1 LWKSWRCAQV
11 RSVGARPSRDLNAIT
26 LRTVGWAALW
36 LLVIGAGLWA
46 AFPEDYR
53 WHWAAFWDSQ
63 SLFWR
68 GWRLMLGISLA
79 AMVLSVLLGFGLM
92 LGGRAP
98 LEPLRVGCR
107 GYVTLMRGT
116 PLLVVLLLGY
126 YGVASQLQL
135 ATPLVA
141 GTVLLAMFEA
151 AYLAEIFR
159 GALESVSA
167 SQREAAR
174 AVGFSRFQMYRYV
187 LVPQAV
193 RRALPGVAGELVSL
207 VKSSSLLSVL
217 GIEEVTQVTKL
228 INARNYSALEG
239 YIPLALAYLAV
250 TLPLTWFAMRLERR
264 FAYET

>member
-1 LWKSWRCAQV
+1 M
-11 RSVGARPSRDLNAIT
+11 RPVETKPAADPNAIT
-26 LRTVGWAALW
+26 LRTV
-36 LLVIGAGLWA
+36 LWA
-46 AFPEDYR
+46 VLLLAFIGFLLWAVFPDTYR

-63 SLFWR
+63 ALFWR
-68 GWRLMLGISLA
+68 GWRLMIGISLV
-79 AMVLSVLLGFGLM
+79 AMVLSVLMGFGLM

-98 LEPLRVGCR
+98 WEPLRVASR

-126 YGVASQLQL
+126 YGVVAPLQL
-135 ATPLVA
+135 SDALFA
-141 GTVLLAMFEA
+141 GTLLLAMFEA

-159 GALESVSA
+159 GAIESVSA

-174 AVGFSRFQMYRYV
+174 AVGFDRIQMYRHV
-187 LVPQAV
+187 LIPQAV
-193 RRALPGVAGELVSL
+193 RRSLPGVAGELVSL

-250 TLPLTWFAMRLERR
+250 TLPLTWWAMRMERR